1 VLQKLESAEK
11 LPKTVKRSKLSQK
24 SYVHPIRARR
34 YRIHPT
40 PEQRKGLD
48 KWFGAVRF
56 CYNLLVAK
64 FRTVGQFIE
73 NDLATFR
80 KVIKDAQETYV
91 WLNDIPGEVKDV
103 AVTDFQKAR
112 IAHFAKL
119 KLRRTKDP
127 NAKMD
132 ATFKFRSKRD
142 KQQSF
147 SVRAR
152 DMVQVRKHGAFFF
165 IRLASLRF
173 AKSEIKPM
181 ELDESVRFVR
191 DRLNKYY
198 LVVSKQVPPHAKREA
213 EEPMKESFVA
223 LDPGV
228 RTFQTTYDLNGQITE
243 WGKGDMK
250 QLFRQCLH
258 VDKIQATWQKKKG
271 AKKRST
277 KRAMLRAT
285 DRIRNRVKEV
295 HRKMAKWLC
304 ESYEAILIP
313 PFETKQMANRTKRK
327 INSKTA
333 RQMLTWSHYTFKE
346 MLKAKAE
353 MYTGVRVIECNE
365 AYTSKTCGQCG
376 RIHTKLGGSKTYKC
390 KGCGYEADRDMNAAR
405 NIMLRYLCS
414 D

>member
-1 VLQKLESAEK
+1 
-11 LPKTVKRSKLSQK
+11 
-24 SYVHPIRARR
+24 
-34 YRIHPT
+34 
-40 PEQRKGLD
+40 
-48 KWFGAVRF
+48 
-56 CYNLLVAK
+56 LLVAK
-64 FRTVGQFIE
+64 FRSVGQFIE

-80 KVIKDAQETYV
+80 KVIADAEETHA
-91 WLNDIPGEVKDV
+91 WLQDIPYNVKDV

-112 IAHFAKL
+112 EAHFAKL
-119 KLRRTKDP
+119 KKRRAKDP
-127 NAKMD
+127 NVKMD

-152 DMVQVRKHGAFFF
+152 DMVQVRKHAAFFY
-165 IRLASLRF
+165 IRLASLKF

-181 ELDESVRFVR
+181 ELEESVRFVR

-198 LVVSKQVPPHAKREA
+198 LVVSKQVVPHPKREA
-213 EEPMKESFVA
+213 EKPVKESFVA

-250 QLFRQCLH
+250 QIFRQCLH
-258 VDKIQATWQKKKG
+258 VDKIQAAWQKKKG

-304 ESYEAILIP
+304 ESYEVILIP
-313 PFETKQMANRTKRK
+313 PFESSRMANRAKRK

-346 MLKAKAE
+346 MLKNKAE
-353 MYTGVRVIECNE
+353 LYTGVRVIECNE

-376 RIHTKLGGSKTYKC
+376 RIHTKLGGSKIYKC